1 MSNEIKVTLSEEQL
15 SKLVE
20 QVVLKKLEEYLNKT
34 YVIENLV
41 RLVISEYL
49 NANDIASNIKD
60 IISNLAG
67 SEDTVLSRVLDRHV
81 EAWIKN
87 NSNVFPTY
95 VKAAITSLLTS
106 QHVYKETVEPLLTKA
121 IVDDSNF
128 SEYLRNEVSIRLT
141 EKIKSVTKA
150 IGDQVSPTV
159 IKDFLKQYTTNRFK
173 DDHTS

>member
-1 MSNEIKVTLSEEQL
+1 MSNEIKVSLSEEQL

-41 RLVISEYL
+41 RLIVSEYL

-81 EAWIKN
+81 EAWIKK

-95 VKAAITSLLTS
+95 AKAAITSLLTS
-106 QHVYKETVEPLLTKA
+106 QHYKETVEPLLAKA

-141 EKIKSVTKA
+141 EKIKSVTKS
-150 IGDQVSPTV
+150 IGDQVSPAV

>member
-1 MSNEIKVTLSEEQL
+1 MSNEIKVSLSEEQL

-34 YVIENLV
+34 YVIENSV
-41 RLVISEYL
+41 RLVVSEYL

-150 IGDQVSPTV
+150 IGDQVSPAV
-159 IKDFLKQYTTNRFK
+159 VKDFLKQYTTNRFK

>member
-1 MSNEIKVTLSEEQL
+1 MSNEIKVSLSEEQL

-20 QVVLKKLEEYLNKT
+20 QVVLKKLEEYFNKT
-34 YVIENLV
+34 YVIENSV
-41 RLVISEYL
+41 RLVVSEYL

-81 EAWIKN
+81 KAWIKN

-95 VKAAITSLLTS
+95 AKAVITSLLTS
-106 QHVYKETVEPLLTKA
+106 QHYKETVEPLLTKA

-150 IGDQVSPTV
+150 IGDQVSPVV